1 MKFRIEKASYYTTEW
16 EFNKRFNNDSK
27 PCKNAVLE
35 KDEHGIKAWTVEINS
50 LEELLE
56 LRKEVNEEL
65 IIGLNGVI
73 TIYNDF
79 IE

>member
-16 EFNKRFNNDSK
+16 DFNKRFNKESK
-27 PCKNAVLE
+27 PCRNAVLE
-35 KDEHGIKAWTVEINS
+35 KDDYGIKSWTVEIDS
-50 LEELLE
+50 LEDLMI

-65 IIGLNGVI
+65 IIGLNGAI
-73 TIYNDF
+73 TIYDDF

>member
-16 EFNKRFNNDSK
+16 EFNKRFNKDRK
-27 PCKNAVLE
+27 PCKNAVLK
-35 KDEHGIKAWTVEINS
+35 KDEYGIKAWWIEINS

>member
-16 EFNKRFNNDSK
+16 EFNKRFNKESK
-27 PCKNAVLE
+27 PCRNTVLE
-35 KDEHGIKAWTVEINS
+35 KDDYGIKSWTVEIDS
-50 LEELLE
+50 LEDLMA

-73 TIYNDF
+73 TIYDDF

>member
-1 MKFRIEKASYYTTEW
+1 MKFKIEKASYYTTEW
-16 EFNKRFNNDSK
+16 NFNERFNEESK

-35 KDEHGIKAWTVEINS
+35 KDEAGVKAWVVEIDTM
-50 LEELLE
+50 EDLLA

-73 TIYNDF
+73 TIYNDL